1 VIKGTATG
9 ADGRKLLMIGLSF
22 CNLDRFRAEP
32 GDTFIK
38 IDGKEMQ
45 LPFDVVIF
53 SGETEAH
60 LQTLVAGSIGP
71 YGRTRHLSGEM
82 LGVR

>member
-1 VIKGTATG
+1 MIKGTATT

-22 CNLDRFRAEP
+22 GNLDKFRAEP

-38 IDGKEMQ
+38 IDGKEMG
-45 LPFDVVIF
+45 LTFDVLIF

-60 LQTLVAGSIGP
+60 LQTMVAGSIGP
-71 YGRTRHLSGEM
+71 DTKLHIDPRLKS
-82 LGVR
+82 